1 MFGKKEKR
9 FSVKEMESYGGSGTI
24 RIIVDTK
31 TGVNYIM
38 TEGVGGSSI
47 TPYYNIFRFKARQP
61 AVSFSALLPKLLEW
75 EGDGLTLTPKD

>member
-1 MFGKKEKR
+1 MFEKKEKR

-47 TPYYNIFRFKARQP
+47 TP
-61 AVSFSALLPKLLEW
+61 LLDSNGKVMIE
-75 EGDGLTLTPKD
+75 K

>member
-9 FSVKEMESYGGSGTI
+9 FSVKEVESYSGSGTI
-24 RIIVDTK
+24 RINVDTK

-47 TPYYNIFRFKARQP
+47 TP
-61 AVSFSALLPKLLEW
+61 LLDSNGKVMIE
-75 EGDGLTLTPKD
+75 K

>member
-9 FSVKEMESYGGSGTI
+9 FSVKELDSYSGSGTI

-47 TPYYNIFRFKARQP
+47 TP
-61 AVSFSALLPKLLEW
+61 LLDSNGKVMIE
-75 EGDGLTLTPKD
+75 K